1 MPRKRQR
8 RVRSLRTASSM
19 RAPSSLRVRETC
31 SREESPLSL
40 VMGKSAPPPG
50 GGATKY
56 LARAAMN
63 LATSRLESSVRFADY
78 FGRHGNF
85 RAVLDGLH
93 AEERGEQV
101 RPASDR
107 AMIGEQ
113 QRVVVRHEWF
123 DRRA

>member
-1 MPRKRQR
+1 
-8 RVRSLRTASSM
+8 M

-31 SREESPLSL
+31 SPSGIAA
-40 VMGKSAPPPG
+40 VAGNGKSAPPPG

-56 LARAAMN
+56 LARAAMS
-63 LATSRLESSVRFADY
+63 LATSRLESSVGSPTS

-85 RAVLDGLH
+85 RAMLDGLH
-93 AEERGEQV
+93 AEEGGEQV
-101 RPASDR
+101 GAASDR